1 MDKKI
6 IFFDGVCNL
15 CNRFIQFV
23 IKYDKRKLFYF
34 APLQGRNSKIFLNE
48 KDLKIDKIQTI
59 FLFDSGKIYNR
70 STAVLKIIKLFSNYW
85 SLFYIFI
92 IIPKFIRDLVYN
104 IVAKYRYKLFG
115 KMDQCMIPHP
125 SLMDRFL
132 D

>member
-48 KDLKIDKIQTI
+48 KDLKIDKIKTI

-104 IVAKYRYKLFG
+104 ILAKYRYKLFG